1 MARGSVVLL
10 AWLLLVAT
18 LSATLGLGMPAK
30 EKRGWTLNSA
40 GYLLGPHAIDNH
52 RSFSDK
58 HGLTGKRE
66 LQLEVEEGR
75 PGSVDVP
82 LPESNIVRTIMEF
95 LSFLHRKG
103 TCPTI
108 EAGAPDSL
116 PGIPLDTSEDLEQ
129 S

>member
-1 MARGSVVLL
+1 MARGSILLL
-10 AWLLLVAT
+10 AWLLLAVT
-18 LSATLGLGMPAK
+18 LSATLGLGMPVK

-66 LQLEVEEGR
+66 LQLEAEEGR
-75 PGSVDVP
+75 PGSIDGT
-82 LPESNIVRTIMEF
+82 LPESNIVHTIMEF
-95 LSFLHRKG
+95 LSFLHLK
-103 TCPTI
+103 
-108 EAGAPDSL
+108 EAGALDSL
-116 PGIPLDTSEDLEQ
+116 PGLPLAPSSEDLEQ

>member
-1 MARGSVVLL
+1 MARGSVILL

-82 LPESNIVRTIMEF
+82 LPESNVVRTIMEF
-95 LSFLHRKG
+95 LSFLHLK
-103 TCPTI
+103 
-108 EAGAPDSL
+108 EAGALDSL
-116 PGIPLDTSEDLEQ
+116 PGIPLAASSEDLEQ

>member
-1 MARGSVVLL
+1 MARGGVLLL
-10 AWLLLVAT
+10 AWLLLAAT

-66 LQLEVEEGR
+66 LQPEMEEGR
-75 PGSVDVP
+75 PGSIDGL
-82 LPESNIVRTIMEF
+82 LPESNVVRTIMEF
-95 LSFLHRKG
+95 LSFLHLK
-103 TCPTI
+103 
-108 EAGAPDSL
+108 EAGALDSL
-116 PGIPLDTSEDLEQ
+116 PGLPVATASEALEQ

>member
-1 MARGSVVLL
+1 MARGSVILL

-18 LSATLGLGMPAK
+18 LSATLGLGMPTK

-66 LQLEVEEGR
+66 LPLEVEEGR
-75 PGSVDVP
+75 LGSVAVP

-95 LSFLHRKG
+95 LSFLHLK
-103 TCPTI
+103 
-108 EAGAPDSL
+108 EAGALDSL
-116 PGIPLDTSEDLEQ
+116 PGIPLATSSEDLEQ

>member
-1 MARGSVVLL
+1 MARGSVILL

-66 LQLEVEEGR
+66 LQLEAEEGR
-75 PGSVDVP
+75 LGSADVP
-82 LPESNIVRTIMEF
+82 LPERNIVRTIMEF
-95 LSFLHRKG
+95 LSFLHLK
-103 TCPTI
+103 
-108 EAGAPDSL
+108 EAGALDSL
-116 PGIPLDTSEDLEQ
+116 PGIPLATSSEDLEQ

>member
-1 MARGSVVLL
+1 MARGSVILL

-75 PGSVDVP
+75 PGSVAVP
-82 LPESNIVRTIMEF
+82 LPENKIVHTIMEL
-95 LSFLHRKG
+95 LSFLHRK
-103 TCPTI
+103 
-108 EAGAPDSL
+108 EAGALDSL
-116 PGIPLDTSEDLEQ
+116 PGIPLDTSSEDLEQ